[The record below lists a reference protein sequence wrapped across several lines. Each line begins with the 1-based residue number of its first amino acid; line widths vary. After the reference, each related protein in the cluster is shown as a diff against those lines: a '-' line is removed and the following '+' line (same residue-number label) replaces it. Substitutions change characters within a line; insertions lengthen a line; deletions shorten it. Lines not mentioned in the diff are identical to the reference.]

1 MKRILKRRLRRFMT
15 ESKTLTQKI
24 TDLEHSTDWFYSDEF
39 TLDDAA
45 KRYKEA
51 IELAKEIQKDLSD
64 LQNEIEILDEDFS
77 K

>member
-1 MKRILKRRLRRFMT
+1 MT

-24 TDLEHSTDWFYSDEF
+24 TDLEKSTDWFYSEEF
-39 TLDDAA
+39 SLDDAA
-45 KRYKEA
+45 KKYKEA

>member
-1 MKRILKRRLRRFMT
+1 MT

-24 TDLEHSTDWFYSDEF
+24 NDLEKSTDWFYSEEF
-39 TLDDAA
+39 SLDDAA
-45 KRYKEA
+45 KKYKEA

>member
-1 MKRILKRRLRRFMT
+1 MT

-24 TDLEHSTDWFYSDEF
+24 NDLEKSTDWFYSDEF

-45 KRYKEA
+45 KKYKDA

>member
-1 MKRILKRRLRRFMT
+1 MT
-15 ESKTLTQKI
+15 ENKTLTQKI
-24 TDLEHSTDWFYSDEF
+24 KELEQSTDWFYSDDF

-45 KRYKEA
+45 KKYKEA

-64 LQNEIEILDEDFS
+64 LQNEIEILDKDFS